1 MCMAQAGGTVCG
13 TMDYKEEQEQE
24 LEVLR
29 SIYPDELEVVKE
41 YPGVKFELQLKLEL
55 QELIDTSHLSKDHTL
70 HCTFQLPEEYPDVN
84 PVISIDVEETL
95 LNSDDEGEG
104 EDEDEDE
111 QQYDEHGNRLMSKYE
126 NIPDTISIADYVS
139 GPLVAELEE
148 QIETDMLTGMQMC
161 FALISSIKEKA
172 EHYFLEQLTLKQKQH
187 DQELQEREK
196 EEQAKFHGTKVTR
209 ESFLGWRTKFRQEHG
224 LDKRDEERRLQAHH
238 GRLTGKQMFEQ
249 GIEGT
254 LDDIDDTDVQEVATK
269 LQDDL

>member
-1 MCMAQAGGTVCG
+1 
-13 TMDYKEEQEQE
+13 MDYKEEQEQE

-139 GPLVAELEE
+139 
-148 QIETDMLTGMQMC
+148 
-161 FALISSIKEKA
+161 
-172 EHYFLEQLTLKQKQH
+172 
-187 DQELQEREK
+187 
-196 EEQAKFHGTKVTR
+196 

-224 LDKRDEERRLQAHH
+224 LDKRDEERRFQAHH